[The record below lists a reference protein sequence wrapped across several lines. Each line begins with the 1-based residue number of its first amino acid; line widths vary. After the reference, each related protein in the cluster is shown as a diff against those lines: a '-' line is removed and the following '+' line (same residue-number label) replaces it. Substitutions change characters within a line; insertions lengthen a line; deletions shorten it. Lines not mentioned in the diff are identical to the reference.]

1 MRELTR
7 QGPSWARWT
16 AVASALAL
24 GAAGVATATP
34 AAAVDVPAPDLHY
47 TMDDV
52 AGGTVPDSSV
62 NGWDGV
68 IVGSTGVT
76 DGADDGAALAL
87 TGGTVTIP
95 GGPLAG
101 ATDLTVSVRARWD
114 EPGDWQWL
122 FGLGTDTTRYLFTTP
137 RAGTT
142 QVMRS
147 AVTVGGPGVEAIVD
161 FPAAMATGE
170 WSTVTVV
177 LDAEAD
183 RLTTYLDGVTVAS
196 ASTEI
201 TAGVLVDAAAASSGS
216 IGGSFY
222 NDPTFKGAVDD
233 FQLFRTAL
241 DGEQVAALVGVEYV
255 PPEPEP
261 EPAPA
266 VDETAPDLHWTM
278 DDVADGVVADVS
290 GNGWDGTLSGAAEAS
305 EGLDGAA
312 LDLSGGYVTFPRGV
326 IDGSADLTV
335 AARVRWDGT
344 HDWGWLF
351 GVGTTFSRYLYA
363 IPRTGEA
370 FGGALRTGITVGGDA
385 AEAQVLATEPLATDE
400 WSTVTVTLDSAA
412 DLLTTYVDGVAVG
425 SASTTITADA
435 LVDPGNDTGG
445 YLGGSVFW
453 WDPTFDGEVDDF
465 RIYRGALTAAQ
476 VESLEPG
483 ALAAPDLLY
492 TMDDVTD
499 GIVPDSSGNN
509 LDGAIVGSTGIV
521 AGVEG
526 DALDLT
532 GGAVTV
538 PRDIL
543 DGATDLTVSSRL
555 RWDGGAAW
563 QWLYGLGTST
573 TRYVFWTPSNSDG
586 NMRTAI
592 TTGGGGSAEDQI
604 TGVGALRTG
613 EWATVTTTLDTTAGV
628 MTTYL
633 DGVAL
638 ASVATDITAG
648 ELLSATAANA
658 GRIGGSFY
666 PDPAFDGAIDEFRVY
681 RAALTPE
688 EVASLVTRGIPTLEA
703 LAEDAFSVR
712 TLVGGAPAL
721 PAAASASF
729 SDGYD
734 RDVPITW
741 DEVPEAAYT
750 AEGTFT
756 VSGDAG
762 GYPVTAE
769 VTVHRGQIAIDAGT
783 TTGDFMGGAAGVLYG
798 LYGDGMPTEN
808 LIEGMGIR
816 TVSTKA
822 QDGAQQPGAD
832 ALEVLP
838 TLAETTGGDVY
849 LRITDWY
856 RGFPYEWPGDTPEEK
871 LESYRGVLADQ
882 LEMIAQIPADQ
893 RAHLVIE
900 PFNEPEGN
908 MFGTGQWSLDGT
920 SWLSDPTDYFA
931 AWDESYRTI
940 KAAFPDLRVAG
951 PGTSVLFGQ
960 MQGYLA
966 HVVEEDTVPDIITW
980 HELSHPQAIRDSV
993 ERFRGWE
1000 AAAFAGTSYE
1010 GTELPI
1016 NINEYAFNY
1025 HTSVPGQMIQ
1035 WISAIEDSKVD
1046 AQIAFWNID
1055 GNLSDSA
1062 VQSNRGNGQWWLYHE
1077 YAQMT
1082 GQTLE
1087 VTPPWPGDNYTL
1099 QGVAALDTGRKQVR
1113 AIIGGAAG
1121 AAPVDLVGLPAS
1133 FTGKVRVWVRE
1144 IAWTGQIGDSAQPET
1159 LAEMVLPVV
1168 DGKASFEFGEGALP
1182 ALKESSAY
1190 EIVVTPQGSAAAGSA
1205 SPAWSASYE
1214 AEDAAHTG
1222 SGYSVN
1228 GPEGTPARVD
1238 LFYTS
1243 GAYNVG
1249 GLRTGSDVALDF
1261 TVDVPD
1267 DGAYD
1272 LSVFANS
1279 LNTYGL
1285 VAEQGPTNVFLT
1297 VDGADEQEL
1306 FLTLGYKWV
1315 VWDHADTTVDLT
1327 AGEHTLTLSAR
1338 SLDGTGATQGDAI
1351 VDRIT
1356 LTRAAGD
1363 DAVDA
1368 YEAELA
1374 DTSVTPKYRGGVS
1387 GSGAVQLKLGETA
1400 TFWVYGDVDG
1410 EHSLSLD
1417 TSGVAKGSVAVN
1429 GEQVMD
1435 LRASTSA
1442 AVHLMGGVNKVVVTG
1457 PATVDRLLV
1466 GASKGRLGAVA
1477 YQAEDATLEGE
1488 AHVVDLSL
1496 AEGGQAVDGIG
1507 GAPGNVSTLTFSVDA
1522 AEAGPHAVVVRFS
1535 NPEQVPATHYNP
1547 NPMARRAL
1555 ISVNGGEPESVLF
1568 VPTFHENSFWE
1579 RTLVLDLVAGENT
1592 IAFGSEEQPNF
1603 DGTTYAEDN
1612 WPGIPLRADTSPI
1625 IDRITVSRL
1634 TDRG

>member
-1 MRELTR
+1 MT
-7 QGPSWARWT
+7 
-16 AVASALAL
+16 SALAL
-24 GAAGVATATP
+24 GAAGVATAAP
-34 AAAVDVPAPDLHY
+34 AQAVDLPAPDLHY

-52 AGGTVPDSSV
+52 DGTTVPDSSV

-68 IVGSTGVT
+68 IVGSTAAT
-76 DGADDGAALAL
+76 DGADGGSALAL

-101 ATDLTVSVRARWD
+101 ATDVTVSVRARWD

-122 FGLGTDTTRYLFTTP
+122 FGLGTDTSRYLFTTP
-137 RAGTT
+137 RAGTS

-147 AVTVGGPGVEAIVD
+147 AVTVGGPGAEAIVD
-161 FPAAMATGE
+161 YAAPMSTE
-170 WSTVTVV
+170 DWSTVTVV
-177 LDAEAD
+177 LDTEAE
-183 RLTTYLDGVTVAS
+183 RMTTYLDGVTVAY
-196 ASTEI
+196 APTDI
-201 TAGVLVDAAAASSGS
+201 TAGELVDAAAASSGA
-216 IGGSFY
+216 IGASFY

-241 DGEQVAALVGVEYV
+241 DGEQVAELVGVEYV

-290 GNGWDGTLSGAAEAS
+290 GHGWDGTLVGAAETS
-305 EGLDGAA
+305 QGLDGAA
-312 LDLSGGYVTFPRGV
+312 LDLTGGHVTFPQGV
-326 IDGSADLTV
+326 IEGTADLTV

-344 HDWGWLF
+344 HDWGWLY
-351 GVGTTFSRYLYA
+351 GVGTGFSRYLYA

-370 FGGALRTGITVGGDA
+370 FGAALRTGVTVGGDV
-385 AEAQVLATEPLATDE
+385 AEAQVLADAPLATDE
-400 WSTVTVTLDSAA
+400 WSTVTVTLDTAA
-412 DLLTTYVDGVAVG
+412 DLMTTYVDGVAVG
-425 SASTTITADA
+425 SAPTTVTADDLA
-435 LVDPGNDTGG
+435 DPASDIGG

-492 TMDDVTD
+492 TMDDVAD

-509 LDGAIVGSTGIV
+509 LDGTIAGSTGIV

-538 PRDIL
+538 PRGIL
-543 DGATDLTVSSRL
+543 EDATDLTVSSRI

-563 QWLYGLGTST
+563 QWLYGLGTNT
-573 TRYVFWTPSNSDG
+573 TRYLFWTPSNSDG

-592 TTGGGGSAEDQI
+592 TTGGGGSAEDQV

-613 EWATVTTTLDTTAGV
+613 EWATVTTTLDTAAGV

-633 DGVAL
+633 DGVGL

-648 ELLSATAANA
+648 QLLSASAANA

-681 RAALTPE
+681 RAALTSE
-688 EVASLVTRGIPTLEA
+688 EVASLVTGAIPTLEA
-703 LAEDAFSVR
+703 LAEDSFAVR
-712 TLVGGAPAL
+712 TLVGEAPAL
-721 PAAASASF
+721 PTAASASF

-734 RDVPITW
+734 RDVAIAW
-741 DEVPEAAYT
+741 DEVPADAYA

-769 VTVHRGQIAIDAGT
+769 VTVHRGQITIDAGA
-783 TTGDFMGGAAGVLYG
+783 TTGDFMGGASGVLYG
-798 LYGDGMPTEN
+798 LYGDGMPSEN
-808 LIEGMGIR
+808 LLEGMNVR
-816 TVSTKA
+816 TVATKA
-822 QDGAQQPGAD
+822 QDGSQHPGSD
-832 ALEVLP
+832 ALEILP

-849 LRITDWY
+849 LRVTDWY
-856 RGFPYEWPGDTPEEK
+856 RGFPYQWPGDTPEEK
-871 LESYRGVLADQ
+871 LDSYREVLAEQ
-882 LEMIAQIPADQ
+882 LDMIAQIPADE

-931 AWDESYRTI
+931 AWDETYRTI
-940 KAAFPDLRVAG
+940 KSAFPDLRVAG

-966 HVVEEDTVPDIITW
+966 HVVEEGTVPDIITW

-1000 AAAFAGTSYE
+1000 ATAFSGTSYE
-1010 GTELPI
+1010 GTVLPI

-1046 AQIAFWNID
+1046 AMIAFWNIN

-1062 VQSNRGNGQWWLYHE
+1062 VQTNRGNGQWWLYRA
-1077 YAQMT
+1077 YAQMS
-1082 GQTLE
+1082 GQTLA

-1099 QGVAALDTGRKQVR
+1099 QGVATLDEDKKQLR
-1113 AIIGGAAG
+1113 AIIGGADG
-1121 AAPVDLVGLPAS
+1121 AAPVDLVNLPES
-1133 FTGKVRVWVRE
+1133 FTGKVRVWVKE
-1144 IAWTGQIGDSAQPET
+1144 IAWTGQIGDSAAPT
-1159 LAEMVLPVV
+1159 VLAETVMPVV
-1168 DGKASFEFGEGALP
+1168 DGKVSFDFGAGGLP
-1182 ALKESSAY
+1182 ELKESSAY
-1190 EIVVTPQGSAAAGSA
+1190 EIVVTPQGSAATGSA

-1214 AEDAAHTG
+1214 AEDAALSG
-1222 SGYSVN
+1222 DGYSVN
-1228 GPEGTPARVD
+1228 GPEGSPVRVD

-1261 TVDVPD
+1261 TVDVPE

-1279 LNTYGL
+1279 LNTFGL

-1315 VWDHADTTVDLT
+1315 VWDHTDTTVDLT

-1338 SLDGTGATQGDAI
+1338 SLDGTGVTQGDAI

-1374 DTSVTPKYRGGVS
+1374 ETSVAPKYRGGVS
-1387 GSGAVQLKLGETA
+1387 GSGAVQLKSGETA

-1417 TSGVAKGSVAVN
+1417 TSGVAKGSVTVN
-1429 GEQVMD
+1429 GEQVLD
-1435 LRASTSA
+1435 LRTGTEA

-1457 PATVDRLLV
+1457 PVTVDRLLV
-1466 GASKGRLGAVA
+1466 GASEGRLDAVD
-1477 YQAEDATLEGE
+1477 YQAEDATVAGD

-1507 GAPGNVSTLTFSVDA
+1507 GEPGNGSTLTFAVTA

-1555 ISVNGGEPESVLF
+1555 ISVNGGTAESVLF

-1579 RTLVLDLVAGENT
+1579 RTLVLDLAAGENT
-1592 IAFGSEEQPNF
+1592 IAFASEEQPNF
-1603 DGTTYAEDN
+1603 DGVTYADED
-1612 WPGIPLRADTSPI
+1612 WPGIPLRADTAPV
-1625 IDRITVSRL
+1625 IDRITVSTL
-1634 TDRG
+1634 TSRG